1 MRAKRK
7 IDIEVNKYKKKRK
20 NNPAAGLVSEE
31 TEPLEV
37 VKKKKYSY
45 DPHLSPELQ
54 WAGKK
59 EHTSFAVPTVSLHT
73 HEKIDSR
80 AIIERVRKTN
90 TVNYVQQSLFKDE
103 QTIPTKYD
111 IDFYKHDKNWS
122 NRLIAGD
129 SLLVMNSLLE
139 KEGMGGKVQC
149 VYIDPPYG
157 IKYGSNFQPFT
168 NKRDVKDGKDED
180 LTAEPEMLKAFRD
193 TWELGIHSWLAY
205 LRDRL
210 LLARELLTDSGSCFV
225 QISDENVHLV
235 RNIMDEIFVRD
246 NFISEIVFR
255 KKQMPLGAKYIER
268 SSDFILWYAK
278 NKKATKY
285 RPLYIKKNVE
295 GNSIWNWVELADG
308 TRRKLKKEEI
318 NNHALIPKGAKIFQS
333 KFLMESKNAVGNF
346 QYDVSF
352 QNKVYNPKNFGKGWV
367 THEVGMKNLLKNN
380 RVILRGNTLGYVLYH
395 DDYPCTSLMNVWHD
409 TGSPSDMRYVV
420 QTNPQVIQRCIL
432 MTTDPG
438 DLVLDPTCGSGT
450 TAYVAEQWGRR
461 WITCDTSRVA
471 ITLAKQRLMT
481 AVFDYYKLENPHEGV
496 SSGFQYEKVPHITLG
511 SIANN
516 EPPKE
521 ETLYD
526 KPLKD
531 SKKVRV
537 TAPFT
542 VEAVPSQSVQH
553 LSQENGVLRN
563 YDWLDEVKKNGV
575 RGKRGITADMGFARL
590 EVVRGFKYLHAE
602 GETTNPRRVVM
613 SFGSEYAPLDKRQ
626 VEVALEEAKNLCP
639 DVLIF
644 AAFHFDAEAAKLIA
658 ASGNG
663 KMKVAQVQMNMDLQ
677 TKDLKKKTSSNE
689 SFWLI
694 GQPDV
699 EVEKSK
705 DNKYV
710 VKVKGWDYYD
720 PTSGQIK
727 SGGQNKVAMWLL
739 DTDYD
744 GKAVFPKQVFFPMA
758 GKKDGWTKLAKNLK
772 TEIDEGLVEQY
783 RGTESLPFEAGDNKK
798 IAVKIID
805 DRGIESLKIT
815 DLSKLS
821 NISINKKA
829 A

>member
-1 MRAKRK
+1 MKIKRK

-59 EHTSFAVPTVSLHT
+59 EHTSFAVSTVSLHT

-80 AIIERVRKTN
+80 AIIEQVRKTN

-149 VYIDPPYG
+149 IYIDPPYG

-168 NKRDVKDGKDED
+168 HKRDVKDKKDED

-193 TWELGIHSWLAY
+193 TWELGIHSYLAY

-210 LLARELLTDSGSCFV
+210 LLARDLLSESGSCFV

-235 RNIMDEIFVRD
+235 RNIMDEIFGRD
-246 NFISEIVFR
+246 NFVSSITF
-255 KKQMPLGAKYIER
+255 KKTSLVTSNHLPCVCDYL
-268 SSDFILWYAK
+268 LWFTK
-278 NKKATKY
+278 NKLQLKFRQIFSEKSENDPNF
-285 RPLYIKKNVE
+285 RL
-295 GNSIWNWVELADG
+295 VELEDG
-308 TRRKLKKEEI
+308 QRRPITKEEKSNLDLLPKGSKLYRYSDITSQHKSSYDDRFEFEGEMFIPGVDRQWTTTLQGMEKLKKKRRI
-318 NNHALIPKGAKIFQS
+318 AKTGSSLRYIRYLEDFRLT
-333 KFLMESKNAVGNF
+333 KVGNIW
-346 QYDVSF
+346 
-352 QNKVYNPKNFGKGWV
+352 N
-367 THEVGMKNLLKNN
+367 
-380 RVILRGNTLGYVLYH
+380 
-395 DDYPCTSLMNVWHD
+395 D
-409 TGSPSDMRYVV
+409 TGSPGSKIYAV
-420 QTNPQVIQRCIL
+420 QTSTKVIQRCIL

-471 ITLAKQRLMT
+471 IALAKQRLMT
-481 AVFDYYKLENPHEGV
+481 AVFDYYKLENPYEGV
-496 SSGFQYEKVPHITLG
+496 SSGFQYEKVPHVTLG

-516 EPPKE
+516 EPAKE
-521 ETLYD
+521 EVLYD

-553 LSQENGVLRN
+553 LSQENGGL
-563 YDWLDEVKKNGV
+563 YKYEWLDEVKKNGI
-575 RGKRGITADMGFARL
+575 RGKKGITTDMKFARL
-590 EVVRGFKYLHAE
+590 EVVGGFEYLHAE

-626 VEVALEEAKNLCP
+626 VEVALREAKSLCP

-658 ASGNG
+658 ASSNG
-663 KMKVAQVQMNMDLQ
+663 KMKIAQVQMNMDMQ
-677 TKDLKKKTSSNE
+677 TKDLKKKAASNE

-699 EVEKSK
+699 AVKK
-705 DNKYV
+705 YKGNKYV
-710 VKVKGWDYYD
+710 VRVKGWDYYD
-720 PTSGQIK
+720 PTSGKIK
-727 SGGQNKVAMWLL
+727 SGGESNVAMWLL

-758 GKKDGWTKLAKNLK
+758 GKKDGWTRLAKSLK
-772 TEIDEGLVEQY
+772 TEIDEGLVESY

-805 DRGIESLKIT
+805 DRGTESLKII
-815 DLSKLS
+815 DLTKH
-821 NISINKKA
+821 KRA